1 MLNKMKLVNTFIFF
15 YLIFPG
21 YLYADKNQQDPLRL
35 GLIGLDTS
43 HVIAFTSRFNEPDN
57 PNHVPG
63 GRVVAAFKGG
73 SKDIESS
80 HTRVEGYTKT
90 LVEKYGVKIYDDIE
104 KLCENVDAILLTS
117 LDGRPHLSQVRPVI
131 EAKIPVFVDKPVAGT
146 LKDAVEIYRLAKEA
160 KVPCFS
166 SSSLRWYPGVV
177 DVANADVGELKSVLS
192 YGPAPSEPHHPD
204 LFWYGI
210 HPTEALFT
218 VMGSGCQT
226 VTRTSTD
233 DTVVVTG
240 IWKDGKVGTLHGLAN
255 GRFGYK
261 VTAFGTKAIAE
272 QNRGGDYTPML
283 REIIKFFKSG
293 KPPVSPTTTLEIYAF
308 MEAADESKRRGGVPV
323 KISEVLR
330 RAGFD
335 AD

>member
-1 MLNKMKLVNTFIFF
+1 MINPINILLLVFF
-15 YLIFPG
+15 AASGFVI
-21 YLYADKNQQDPLRL
+21 ANDEKKEPLRL

-43 HVIAFTSRFNEPDN
+43 HVIAFTSRFNESDN

-73 SKDIESS
+73 SADIESS

-90 LVEKYGVKIYDDIE
+90 LVEKYGVKIYDNIKE
-104 KLCENVDAILLTS
+104 VCENVDAILLTS
-117 LDGRPHLSQVRPVI
+117 LDGRPHLSQVRPVF
-131 EAKIPVFVDKPVAGT
+131 EANKPVFVDKPVAGT
-146 LKDAVEIYRLAKEA
+146 LKDAVEIYRLAKKS

-177 DVANADVGELKSVLS
+177 EVANADVGELISVLS

-218 VMGSGCQT
+218 VMGTGCET
-226 VTRTSTD
+226 VTRTSTE

-240 IWKDGKVGTLHGLAN
+240 IWKDGKVGTLHGLAK

-261 VTAFGTKAIAE
+261 VTAFGSKAIVE
-272 QNRGGDYTPML
+272 QTKGGDYTPML
-283 REIIKFFKSG
+283 REVIKFFNTG
-293 KPPVSPTTTLEIYAF
+293 KPPVAPETTLEIYAF
-308 MEAADESKRRGGVPV
+308 MEAADESKRRGGTPV
-323 KISEVLR
+323 KISEVLHK
-330 RAGFD
+330 AGLNSK
-335 AD
+335 

>member
-1 MLNKMKLVNTFIFF
+1 MINPINIVLLVFF
-15 YLIFPG
+15 AASGFVV
-21 YLYADKNQQDPLRL
+21 ANDEKKEPLRL

-73 SKDIESS
+73 SADIESS

-90 LVEKYGVKIYDDIE
+90 LVEKYGVKIYDNIKE
-104 KLCENVDAILLTS
+104 VCENVDAILLTS
-117 LDGRPHLSQVRPVI
+117 LDGRPHLSQVRPVF
-131 EAKIPVFVDKPVAGT
+131 EANKPVFVDKPVAGT
-146 LKDAVEIYRLAKEA
+146 LKDAVEIYRLAKES

-177 DVANADVGELKSVLS
+177 EVANADVGELISVLS
-192 YGPAPSEPHHPD
+192 YGPAPSEPNHPD

-218 VMGSGCQT
+218 VMGTGCET
-226 VTRTSTD
+226 VTRTSTE

-240 IWKDGKVGTLHGLAN
+240 IWKDGKVGTLHGLAK

-261 VTAFGTKAIAE
+261 VTAFGSKAIVE
-272 QNRGGDYTPML
+272 QTKGGDYTPML
-283 REIIKFFKSG
+283 REVIKFFNTG
-293 KPPVSPTTTLEIYAF
+293 KPPVAPETTLEIYAF
-308 MEAADESKRRGGVPV
+308 MEAADESKRRGGTPV
-323 KISEVLR
+323 KISEVLHK
-330 RAGFD
+330 AGLNSK
-335 AD
+335 

>member
-1 MLNKMKLVNTFIFF
+1 MIKPLNIVLLFFFTASGLVVANDEKK
-15 YLIFPG
+15 G
-21 YLYADKNQQDPLRL
+21 PLRL

-73 SKDIESS
+73 SADIESS
-80 HTRVEGYTKT
+80 HTRVEEYTKT
-90 LVEKYGVKIYDDIE
+90 LVEKYGVKIYDNIKE
-104 KLCENVDAILLTS
+104 VCENVDAILLTS
-117 LDGRPHLSQVRPVI
+117 LDGRPHLSQVRPVF
-131 EAKIPVFVDKPVAGT
+131 EANKPVFVDKPVAGT
-146 LKDAVEIYRLAKEA
+146 LKDAVEIYRLAKES

-177 DVANADVGELKSVLS
+177 EVANADVGELISVLS

-218 VMGSGCQT
+218 VMGTGCET
-226 VTRTSTD
+226 VTRTSTE

-240 IWKDGKVGTLHGLAN
+240 IWKDGKVGTLHGLAK

-261 VTAFGTKAIAE
+261 VTAFGSKAIVE
-272 QNRGGDYTPML
+272 QTKGGDYTPML
-283 REIIKFFKSG
+283 REVIKFFNTG
-293 KPPVSPTTTLEIYAF
+293 KPPVAPETTLEIYAF
-308 MEAADESKRRGGVPV
+308 MEAADESKRRGGTPV
-323 KISEVLR
+323 KISEVLHK
-330 RAGFD
+330 AGLNSK
-335 AD
+335 

>member
-1 MLNKMKLVNTFIFF
+1 MIKPLNIVLLFFFTASGLVVANDEKK
-15 YLIFPG
+15 G
-21 YLYADKNQQDPLRL
+21 PLRL

-73 SKDIESS
+73 SADIESS

-90 LVEKYGVKIYDDIE
+90 LVEKYGVKIYDNIKE
-104 KLCENVDAILLTS
+104 VCENVDAILLTS
-117 LDGRPHLSQVRPVI
+117 LDGRPHLSQVRPVF
-131 EAKIPVFVDKPVAGT
+131 EANKPVFVDKPVAGT
-146 LKDAVEIYRLAKEA
+146 LKDAVEIYRLAKES

-177 DVANADVGELKSVLS
+177 EVANADVGELISVLS

-218 VMGSGCQT
+218 VMGTGCET
-226 VTRTSTD
+226 VTRTSTE

-240 IWKDGKVGTLHGLAN
+240 IWKDGKVGTLHGLAK

-261 VTAFGTKAIAE
+261 VTAFGSKAIVE
-272 QNRGGDYTPML
+272 QTKGGDYTPML
-283 REIIKFFKSG
+283 REVIKFFNTG
-293 KPPVSPTTTLEIYAF
+293 KPPVAPETTLEIYAF
-308 MEAADESKRRGGVPV
+308 MEAADESKRRGGTPV

-330 RAGFD
+330 KAGLNSK
-335 AD
+335 

>member
-1 MLNKMKLVNTFIFF
+1 MIKPLNIVLLFLFTASGLVVANDEKK
-15 YLIFPG
+15 G
-21 YLYADKNQQDPLRL
+21 PLRL

-73 SKDIESS
+73 SADIESS

-90 LVEKYGVKIYDDIE
+90 LVEKYGVKIYDNIKE
-104 KLCENVDAILLTS
+104 VCENVDAILLTS
-117 LDGRPHLSQVRPVI
+117 LDGRPHLSQVRPVF
-131 EAKIPVFVDKPVAGT
+131 EANKPVFVDKPVAGT
-146 LKDAVEIYRLAKEA
+146 LKDAVEIYRLAKES

-177 DVANADVGELKSVLS
+177 EVANADVGELISVLS

-218 VMGSGCQT
+218 VMGTGCET
-226 VTRTSTD
+226 VTRTSTE

-240 IWKDGKVGTLHGLAN
+240 IWKDGKVGTLHGLAK

-261 VTAFGTKAIAE
+261 VTAFGSKAIVE
-272 QNRGGDYTPML
+272 QTKGGDYTPML
-283 REIIKFFKSG
+283 REVIKFFNTG
-293 KPPVSPTTTLEIYAF
+293 KPPVAPETTLEIYAF
-308 MEAADESKRRGGVPV
+308 MEAADESKRRGGTPV

-330 RAGFD
+330 KAGLNSK
-335 AD
+335 

>member
-1 MLNKMKLVNTFIFF
+1 MKILNTFILF
-15 YLIFPG
+15 YLILSG
-21 YLYADKNQQDPLRL
+21 HLGAEKNQQETLRL

-63 GRVVAAFKGG
+63 GRVIAAFKGG
-73 SKDIESS
+73 SEDIQSS

-90 LVEKYGVKIYDDIE
+90 LVERYGVKIYDDI
-104 KLCENVDAILLTS
+104 KQLCENVDAILLTS
-117 LDGRPHLSQVRPVI
+117 LDGRPHLSQIRPVI

-146 LKDAVEIYRLAKEA
+146 LKDAVEIYRLAQEA

-177 DVANADVGELKSVLS
+177 DVAKANVGQLISALS

-240 IWKDGKVGTLHGLAN
+240 VWKDGKVGTLHGLAK

-261 VTAFGTKAIAE
+261 VTAFGTEAIAE

-283 REIIKFFKSG
+283 REIIKFFKTG
-293 KPPVSPTTTLEIYAF
+293 KPPVSSETTLEIYAF

-323 KISEVLR
+323 KISEVLK

-335 AD
+335 TD

>member
-1 MLNKMKLVNTFIFF
+1 MINPINILLLVFF
-15 YLIFPG
+15 AVSGLVI
-21 YLYADKNQQDPLRL
+21 ANDEKKEPLRL

-73 SKDIESS
+73 SADIESS

-90 LVEKYGVKIYDDIE
+90 LVEKYGVKIYDNIKE
-104 KLCENVDAILLTS
+104 VCENVDAILLTS
-117 LDGRPHLSQVRPVI
+117 LDGRPHLSQVRPVF
-131 EAKIPVFVDKPVAGT
+131 EANKPVFVDKPVAGT
-146 LKDAVEIYRLAKEA
+146 LKDAVEIYRLAKES

-177 DVANADVGELKSVLS
+177 EVANADVGELISVLS
-192 YGPAPSEPHHPD
+192 YGPAPSEPNHPD

-218 VMGSGCQT
+218 VMGTGCET
-226 VTRTSTD
+226 VTRTSTE

-240 IWKDGKVGTLHGLAN
+240 IWKDGKVGTLHGLAK

-261 VTAFGTKAIAE
+261 VTAFGSKAIVE
-272 QNRGGDYTPML
+272 QTKGGDYTPML
-283 REIIKFFKSG
+283 REVIKFFNTG
-293 KPPVSPTTTLEIYAF
+293 KPPVAPETTLEIYAF
-308 MEAADESKRRGGVPV
+308 MEAADESKRRGGTPV
-323 KISEVLR
+323 KISEVLHK
-330 RAGFD
+330 AGLNSK
-335 AD
+335 

>member
-1 MLNKMKLVNTFIFF
+1 MINPINIVLLVFF
-15 YLIFPG
+15 AASGLVV
-21 YLYADKNQQDPLRL
+21 ANDEKKEPLRL

-73 SKDIESS
+73 SADIESS

-90 LVEKYGVKIYDDIE
+90 LVEKYGVKIYDNIKE
-104 KLCENVDAILLTS
+104 VCENVDAILLTS
-117 LDGRPHLSQVRPVI
+117 LDGRPHLSQVRPVF
-131 EAKIPVFVDKPVAGT
+131 EANKPVFVDKPVAGT
-146 LKDAVEIYRLAKEA
+146 LKDAVEIYRLAKES

-177 DVANADVGELKSVLS
+177 EVANADVGELISVLS
-192 YGPAPSEPHHPD
+192 YGPAPSEPNHPD

-218 VMGSGCQT
+218 VMGTGCET
-226 VTRTSTD
+226 VTRTSTE

-240 IWKDGKVGTLHGLAN
+240 IWKDGKVGTLHGLAK

-261 VTAFGTKAIAE
+261 VTAFGSKAIVE
-272 QNRGGDYTPML
+272 QTKGGDYTPML
-283 REIIKFFKSG
+283 REVIKFFNTG
-293 KPPVSPTTTLEIYAF
+293 KPPVAPETTLEIYAF
-308 MEAADESKRRGGVPV
+308 MEAADESKRRGGTPV
-323 KISEVLR
+323 KISEVLHK
-330 RAGFD
+330 AGLNSK
-335 AD
+335 

>member
-1 MLNKMKLVNTFIFF
+1 MINPINLVLLVFF
-15 YLIFPG
+15 AGSGFVV
-21 YLYADKNQQDPLRL
+21 ANDEKKEPLRL

-73 SKDIESS
+73 SADIESS

-90 LVEKYGVKIYDDIE
+90 LVEKYGVKIYDNIKE
-104 KLCENVDAILLTS
+104 VCENVDAILLTS
-117 LDGRPHLSQVRPVI
+117 LDGRPHLSQVRPVF
-131 EAKIPVFVDKPVAGT
+131 EANKPVFVDKPVAGT
-146 LKDAVEIYRLAKEA
+146 LKDAVEIYRLAKES

-177 DVANADVGELKSVLS
+177 EVANADVGELISVLS
-192 YGPAPSEPHHPD
+192 YGPAPSEPNHPD

-218 VMGSGCQT
+218 VMGTGCET
-226 VTRTSTD
+226 VTRTSTE

-240 IWKDGKVGTLHGLAN
+240 IWKDGKVGTLHGLAK

-261 VTAFGTKAIAE
+261 VTAFGSKAIVE
-272 QNRGGDYTPML
+272 QTKGGDYTPML
-283 REIIKFFKSG
+283 REVIKFFNTG
-293 KPPVSPTTTLEIYAF
+293 KPPVAPETTLEIYAF
-308 MEAADESKRRGGVPV
+308 MEAADESKRRGGTPV
-323 KISEVLR
+323 KISEVLHK
-330 RAGFD
+330 AGLNSK
-335 AD
+335 

>member
-1 MLNKMKLVNTFIFF
+1 MINPINIVLLVFF
-15 YLIFPG
+15 AASGFVI
-21 YLYADKNQQDPLRL
+21 ANDEKKEPLRL

-73 SKDIESS
+73 SADIESS

-90 LVEKYGVKIYDDIE
+90 LVEKYGVKIYDNIKE
-104 KLCENVDAILLTS
+104 VCENVDAILLTS
-117 LDGRPHLSQVRPVI
+117 LDGRPHLSQVMPVF
-131 EAKIPVFVDKPVAGT
+131 EANKPVFVDKPVAGT
-146 LKDAVEIYRLAKEA
+146 LKDAVEIYRLAKES

-177 DVANADVGELKSVLS
+177 EVANADVGELISVLS
-192 YGPAPSEPHHPD
+192 YGPAPSEPNHPD

-218 VMGSGCQT
+218 VMGTGCET
-226 VTRTSTD
+226 VTRTSTE

-240 IWKDGKVGTLHGLAN
+240 IWKDGKVGTLHGLAK

-261 VTAFGTKAIAE
+261 VTAFGSKAIVE
-272 QNRGGDYTPML
+272 QTKGGDYTPML
-283 REIIKFFKSG
+283 REVIKFFNTG
-293 KPPVSPTTTLEIYAF
+293 KPPVAPETTLEIYAF
-308 MEAADESKRRGGVPV
+308 MEAADESKRRGGTPV
-323 KISEVLR
+323 KISEVLHK
-330 RAGFD
+330 AGLNSK
-335 AD
+335 

>member
-1 MLNKMKLVNTFIFF
+1 MINPINILLLVFF
-15 YLIFPG
+15 AASGLVI
-21 YLYADKNQQDPLRL
+21 ANDEKKEPLRL

-73 SKDIESS
+73 SADIESS

-90 LVEKYGVKIYDDIE
+90 LVEKYGVKIYDNIKE
-104 KLCENVDAILLTS
+104 VCENVDAILLTS
-117 LDGRPHLSQVRPVI
+117 LDGRPHLSQVRPVF
-131 EAKIPVFVDKPVAGT
+131 EANKPVFVDKPVAGT
-146 LKDAVEIYRLAKEA
+146 LKDAVEIYRLAKDS

-177 DVANADVGELKSVLS
+177 EVANADVGELISVLS
-192 YGPAPSEPHHPD
+192 YGPAPSEPNHPD

-218 VMGSGCQT
+218 VMGTGCET
-226 VTRTSTD
+226 VTRTSTE

-240 IWKDGKVGTLHGLAN
+240 IWKDGKVGTLHGLAK

-261 VTAFGTKAIAE
+261 VTAFGSKAIVE
-272 QNRGGDYTPML
+272 QTKGGDYTPML
-283 REIIKFFKSG
+283 REVIKFFNTG
-293 KPPVSPTTTLEIYAF
+293 KPPVAPETTLEIYAF
-308 MEAADESKRRGGVPV
+308 MEAADESKRRGGTPV
-323 KISEVLR
+323 KISEVLHK
-330 RAGFD
+330 AGLNSK
-335 AD
+335 

>member
-1 MLNKMKLVNTFIFF
+1 MINPINIVLLVFF
-15 YLIFPG
+15 AASGFVI
-21 YLYADKNQQDPLRL
+21 ANDEKKEPLRL

-73 SKDIESS
+73 SADIESS

-90 LVEKYGVKIYDDIE
+90 LVEKYGVKIYDNIKE
-104 KLCENVDAILLTS
+104 VCENVDAILLTS
-117 LDGRPHLSQVRPVI
+117 LDGRPHLSQVRPVF
-131 EAKIPVFVDKPVAGT
+131 EANKPVFVDKPVAGT
-146 LKDAVEIYRLAKEA
+146 LKDAVEIYRLAKES

-177 DVANADVGELKSVLS
+177 EVANADVGELISVLS
-192 YGPAPSEPHHPD
+192 YGPAPSEPNHPD

-218 VMGSGCQT
+218 VMGTGCET
-226 VTRTSTD
+226 VTRTSTE

-240 IWKDGKVGTLHGLAN
+240 IWKDGKVGTLHGLAK

-261 VTAFGTKAIAE
+261 VTAFGSKAIVE
-272 QNRGGDYTPML
+272 QTKGGDYTPML
-283 REIIKFFKSG
+283 REVIKFFNTG
-293 KPPVSPTTTLEIYAF
+293 KPPVAPETTLEIYAF
-308 MEAADESKRRGGVPV
+308 MEAADESKRRGGTPV

-330 RAGFD
+330 KAGLNSK
-335 AD
+335 

>member
-1 MLNKMKLVNTFIFF
+1 MINPINIVLLVFF
-15 YLIFPG
+15 AASGFVI
-21 YLYADKNQQDPLRL
+21 ANDEKKEPLRL

-73 SKDIESS
+73 SADIESS

-90 LVEKYGVKIYDDIE
+90 LVEKYGVKIYDNIKE
-104 KLCENVDAILLTS
+104 VCENVDAILLTS
-117 LDGRPHLSQVRPVI
+117 LDGRPHLSQVRPVF
-131 EAKIPVFVDKPVAGT
+131 EANKPVFVDKPVAGT
-146 LKDAVEIYRLAKEA
+146 LKDAVEIYRLAKESN
-160 KVPCFS
+160 VPCFS

-177 DVANADVGELKSVLS
+177 EVANADVGELISVLS
-192 YGPAPSEPHHPD
+192 YGPAPSEPNHPD

-218 VMGSGCQT
+218 VMGTGCET
-226 VTRTSTD
+226 VTRTSTE

-240 IWKDGKVGTLHGLAN
+240 IWKDGKVGTLHGLAK

-261 VTAFGTKAIAE
+261 VTAFGSKAIVE
-272 QNRGGDYTPML
+272 QTKGGDYTPML
-283 REIIKFFKSG
+283 REVIKFFNTG
-293 KPPVSPTTTLEIYAF
+293 KPPVAPETTLEIYAF
-308 MEAADESKRRGGVPV
+308 MEAADESKRRGGTPV
-323 KISEVLR
+323 KISEVLHK
-330 RAGFD
+330 AGLNSK
-335 AD
+335 

>member
-1 MLNKMKLVNTFIFF
+1 MINPINIVLLVFF
-15 YLIFPG
+15 AASGFVI
-21 YLYADKNQQDPLRL
+21 ANDEKKEPLRL

-73 SKDIESS
+73 SADIESS

-90 LVEKYGVKIYDDIE
+90 LVEKYGVKIYDNIKE
-104 KLCENVDAILLTS
+104 VCENVDAILLTS
-117 LDGRPHLSQVRPVI
+117 LDGRPHLSQVRPVF
-131 EAKIPVFVDKPVAGT
+131 EANKPVFVDKPVAGT
-146 LKDAVEIYRLAKEA
+146 LKDAVEIYRLAKES

-177 DVANADVGELKSVLS
+177 EVANADVGELISVLS

-218 VMGSGCQT
+218 VMGTGCET
-226 VTRTSTD
+226 VTRTSTE

-240 IWKDGKVGTLHGLAN
+240 IWKDGKVGTLHGLAK

-261 VTAFGTKAIAE
+261 VTAFGSKAIVE
-272 QNRGGDYTPML
+272 QTKGGDYTPML
-283 REIIKFFKSG
+283 REVIKFFNTG
-293 KPPVSPTTTLEIYAF
+293 KPPVAPETTLEIYAF
-308 MEAADESKRRGGVPV
+308 MEAADESKRRGGTPV
-323 KISEVLR
+323 KISEVLHK
-330 RAGFD
+330 AGLNSK
-335 AD
+335 

>member
-1 MLNKMKLVNTFIFF
+1 MKILNTFILF
-15 YLIFPG
+15 YLILSG
-21 YLYADKNQQDPLRL
+21 YLGAEKNQQETLRL

-57 PNHVPG
+57 PNYVPG
-63 GRVVAAFKGG
+63 GRVIAAFKGG
-73 SKDIESS
+73 SEDIQSS

-90 LVEKYGVKIYDDIE
+90 LVEKYGVKIYDDI
-104 KLCENVDAILLTS
+104 KQMCENVDAILLTS
-117 LDGRPHLSQVRPVI
+117 LDGRPHLSQIRPVI

-146 LKDAVEIYRLAKEA
+146 LKDAVEIYRLAQEA

-177 DVANADVGELKSVLS
+177 DVAKANVGQLISALS
-192 YGPAPSEPHHPD
+192 YGPAPPEPHHPD

-240 IWKDGKVGTLHGLAN
+240 VWKDGKVGTLHGLAK

-261 VTAFGTKAIAE
+261 VTAFGTEAIAE

-283 REIIKFFKSG
+283 REIIKFFKTG
-293 KPPVSPTTTLEIYAF
+293 KPPVSSETTLEIYAF

-323 KISEVLR
+323 KISEVLK

-335 AD
+335 TD

>member
-1 MLNKMKLVNTFIFF
+1 MINPINILLLVFF
-15 YLIFPG
+15 AASGFVI
-21 YLYADKNQQDPLRL
+21 ANDEKKEPLRL

-73 SKDIESS
+73 SADIESS

-90 LVEKYGVKIYDDIE
+90 LVEKYGVKIYDNIKE
-104 KLCENVDAILLTS
+104 VCENVDAILLTS
-117 LDGRPHLSQVRPVI
+117 LDGRPHLSQVMPVF
-131 EAKIPVFVDKPVAGT
+131 EANKPVFVDKPVAGT
-146 LKDAVEIYRLAKEA
+146 LKDAVEIYRLAKES

-177 DVANADVGELKSVLS
+177 EVANADVGELISVLS
-192 YGPAPSEPHHPD
+192 YGPAPSEPNHPD

-218 VMGSGCQT
+218 VMGTGCET
-226 VTRTSTD
+226 VTRTSTE

-240 IWKDGKVGTLHGLAN
+240 IWKDGKVGTLHGLAK

-261 VTAFGTKAIAE
+261 VTAFGSKAIVE
-272 QNRGGDYTPML
+272 QTKGGDYTPML
-283 REIIKFFKSG
+283 REVIKFFNTG
-293 KPPVSPTTTLEIYAF
+293 KPPVAPETTLEIYAF
-308 MEAADESKRRGGVPV
+308 MEAADESKRRGGTPV
-323 KISEVLR
+323 KISEVLHK
-330 RAGFD
+330 AGLNSK
-335 AD
+335 

>member
-1 MLNKMKLVNTFIFF
+1 MKILNTFILF
-15 YLIFPG
+15 YLILSG
-21 YLYADKNQQDPLRL
+21 YLGAEKNQQETLRL

-63 GRVVAAFKGG
+63 GRVIAAFKGG
-73 SKDIESS
+73 SEDIQSS

-90 LVEKYGVKIYDDIE
+90 LVEKYGVKIYDDI
-104 KLCENVDAILLTS
+104 KQLCENVDAILLTS
-117 LDGRPHLSQVRPVI
+117 LDGRPHLSQIRPVI

-146 LKDAVEIYRLAKEA
+146 LKDAVEIYRLAQEA

-177 DVANADVGELKSVLS
+177 DVAKANVGQLISALS

-240 IWKDGKVGTLHGLAN
+240 VWKDGKVGTLHGLAK

-261 VTAFGTKAIAE
+261 VTAFGTEAIAE

-283 REIIKFFKSG
+283 REIIKFFKTG
-293 KPPVSPTTTLEIYAF
+293 KPPVSSETTLEIYAF

-323 KISEVLR
+323 KISEVLK

-335 AD
+335 TN

>member
-1 MLNKMKLVNTFIFF
+1 MINPINIVLLVFF
-15 YLIFPG
+15 AASGFVI
-21 YLYADKNQQDPLRL
+21 ANDEKKEPLRL

-73 SKDIESS
+73 SADIESS

-90 LVEKYGVKIYDDIE
+90 LVEKYGVKIYDNIKE
-104 KLCENVDAILLTS
+104 VCENVDAILLTS
-117 LDGRPHLSQVRPVI
+117 LDGRPHLSQVRPVF
-131 EAKIPVFVDKPVAGT
+131 EANKPVFVDKPVAGT
-146 LKDAVEIYRLAKEA
+146 LKDAVEIYRLAKDS

-177 DVANADVGELKSVLS
+177 EVANADVGELISVLS
-192 YGPAPSEPHHPD
+192 YGPAPSEPNHPD

-218 VMGSGCQT
+218 VMGTGCET
-226 VTRTSTD
+226 VTRTSTE

-240 IWKDGKVGTLHGLAN
+240 IWKDGKVGTLHGLAK

-261 VTAFGTKAIAE
+261 VTAFGSKAIVE
-272 QNRGGDYTPML
+272 QTKGGDYTPML
-283 REIIKFFKSG
+283 REVIKFFNSG
-293 KPPVSPTTTLEIYAF
+293 KPPVAPETTLEIYAF
-308 MEAADESKRRGGVPV
+308 MEAADESKRRGGTPV
-323 KISEVLR
+323 KISEVLHK
-330 RAGFD
+330 AGLNSK
-335 AD
+335 

>member
-1 MLNKMKLVNTFIFF
+1 MINPINILLLVFF
-15 YLIFPG
+15 AASGFVI
-21 YLYADKNQQDPLRL
+21 ANDEKKEPLRL

-73 SKDIESS
+73 SADIESS

-90 LVEKYGVKIYDDIE
+90 LVEKYGVKIYDNIKE
-104 KLCENVDAILLTS
+104 VCENVDAILLTS
-117 LDGRPHLSQVRPVI
+117 LDGRPHLSQVRPVF
-131 EAKIPVFVDKPVAGT
+131 EANKPVFVDKPVAGT
-146 LKDAVEIYRLAKEA
+146 LKDAVEIYRLAKKS

-177 DVANADVGELKSVLS
+177 EVANADFGELISVLS
-192 YGPAPSEPHHPD
+192 YGPAPSEPNHPD

-218 VMGSGCQT
+218 VMGTGCET
-226 VTRTSTD
+226 VTRTSTE

-240 IWKDGKVGTLHGLAN
+240 IWKDGKVGTLHGLAK

-261 VTAFGTKAIAE
+261 VTAFGSKAIVE
-272 QNRGGDYTPML
+272 QTKGGDYTPML
-283 REIIKFFKSG
+283 REVIKFFNTG
-293 KPPVSPTTTLEIYAF
+293 KPPVAPETTLEIYAF
-308 MEAADESKRRGGVPV
+308 MEAADESKRRGGTPV
-323 KISEVLR
+323 KISEVLHK
-330 RAGFD
+330 AGLNSK
-335 AD
+335 

>member
-1 MLNKMKLVNTFIFF
+1 MIKPLNIVLLFFFTASGLVVANDEKK
-15 YLIFPG
+15 G
-21 YLYADKNQQDPLRL
+21 PLRL

-73 SKDIESS
+73 SADIESS

-90 LVEKYGVKIYDDIE
+90 LVEKYGVKIYDNIKE
-104 KLCENVDAILLTS
+104 VCENVDAILLTS
-117 LDGRPHLSQVRPVI
+117 LDGRPHLSQVRPVF
-131 EAKIPVFVDKPVAGT
+131 EANKPVFVDKPVAGT
-146 LKDAVEIYRLAKEA
+146 LKDAVEIYRLAKES

-177 DVANADVGELKSVLS
+177 EVANADVGELISVLS
-192 YGPAPSEPHHPD
+192 YGPAPSEPNHPD

-218 VMGSGCQT
+218 VMGTGCET
-226 VTRTSTD
+226 VTRTSTE

-240 IWKDGKVGTLHGLAN
+240 IWKDGKVGTLHGLAK

-261 VTAFGTKAIAE
+261 VTAFGSKAIVE
-272 QNRGGDYTPML
+272 QTKGGDYTPML
-283 REIIKFFKSG
+283 REVIKFFNTG
-293 KPPVSPTTTLEIYAF
+293 KPPVAPETTLEIYAF
-308 MEAADESKRRGGVPV
+308 MEAADESKRRGGTPV
-323 KISEVLR
+323 KISEVLHK
-330 RAGFD
+330 AGLNSK
-335 AD
+335 

>member
-1 MLNKMKLVNTFIFF
+1 MKILNTFILF
-15 YLIFPG
+15 YLILAG
-21 YLYADKNQQDPLRL
+21 HLGAQKNQQEPLRI

-43 HVIAFTSRFNEPDN
+43 HVIAFTSRFNELDN

-63 GRVVAAFKGG
+63 GRVIAAFKGG
-73 SKDIESS
+73 SEDIQSS

-90 LVEKYGVKIYDDIE
+90 LVEKYGVKIYDDI
-104 KLCENVDAILLTS
+104 KQLCENVDAILLTS
-117 LDGRPHLSQVRPVI
+117 LDGRPHLSQIRPVI

-177 DVANADVGELKSVLS
+177 DVAKANVGQLISALS

-240 IWKDGKVGTLHGLAN
+240 VWKDGKVGTLHGLAK

-261 VTAFGTKAIAE
+261 VTAFGTEAIAE

-283 REIIKFFKSG
+283 QEIIKFFKTG
-293 KPPVSPTTTLEIYAF
+293 KPPVSSETTLEIYAF

-323 KISEVLR
+323 KISEVLK

-335 AD
+335 TD

>member
-1 MLNKMKLVNTFIFF
+1 MINRINIVLLVFF
-15 YLIFPG
+15 AASGFVI
-21 YLYADKNQQDPLRL
+21 ANDEKKEPLRL

-73 SKDIESS
+73 SADIESS

-90 LVEKYGVKIYDDIE
+90 LVEKYGVKIYDNIKE
-104 KLCENVDAILLTS
+104 VCENVDAILLTS
-117 LDGRPHLSQVRPVI
+117 LDGRPHLSQVRPVF
-131 EAKIPVFVDKPVAGT
+131 EANKPVFVDKPVAGT
-146 LKDAVEIYRLAKEA
+146 LKDAVEIYRLAKES

-177 DVANADVGELKSVLS
+177 EVANADVGELISVLS
-192 YGPAPSEPHHPD
+192 YGPAPSEPNHPD

-218 VMGSGCQT
+218 VMGTGCET
-226 VTRTSTD
+226 VTRTSTE

-240 IWKDGKVGTLHGLAN
+240 IWKDGKVGTLHGLAK

-261 VTAFGTKAIAE
+261 VTAFGSKAIVE
-272 QNRGGDYTPML
+272 QTKGGDYTPML
-283 REIIKFFKSG
+283 REVIKFFNTG
-293 KPPVSPTTTLEIYAF
+293 KPPVAPETTLEIYAF
-308 MEAADESKRRGGVPV
+308 MEAADESKRRGGTPV
-323 KISEVLR
+323 KISEVLHK
-330 RAGFD
+330 AGLNSK
-335 AD
+335 

>member
-1 MLNKMKLVNTFIFF
+1 MINPINIVLLVFF
-15 YLIFPG
+15 AASGFVI
-21 YLYADKNQQDPLRL
+21 ANDEKKEPLRL

-73 SKDIESS
+73 SADIESS

-90 LVEKYGVKIYDDIE
+90 LVEKYGVKIYDNIKE
-104 KLCENVDAILLTS
+104 VCENVDAILLTS
-117 LDGRPHLSQVRPVI
+117 LDGRPHLSQVRPVF
-131 EAKIPVFVDKPVAGT
+131 EANKPVFVDKPVAGT
-146 LKDAVEIYRLAKEA
+146 LKDAVEIYRLAKES

-177 DVANADVGELKSVLS
+177 EVANADVGELISVLS

-218 VMGSGCQT
+218 VMGTGCET
-226 VTRTSTD
+226 VTRTSTE

-240 IWKDGKVGTLHGLAN
+240 IWKDGKVGTLHGLAK

-261 VTAFGTKAIAE
+261 VTAFGSKAIVE
-272 QNRGGDYTPML
+272 QTKGGDYTPML
-283 REIIKFFKSG
+283 REVIKFFNTG
-293 KPPVSPTTTLEIYAF
+293 KPPVAPETTLEIYAF
-308 MEAADESKRRGGVPV
+308 MEAADESKRRGGTPV

-330 RAGFD
+330 KAGLNSK
-335 AD
+335 

>member
-1 MLNKMKLVNTFIFF
+1 MKILNTFILF
-15 YLIFPG
+15 YLILSG
-21 YLYADKNQQDPLRL
+21 YLGAEKNQQETLRL

-57 PNHVPG
+57 PNYVPG
-63 GRVVAAFKGG
+63 GRVIAAFKGG
-73 SKDIESS
+73 SEDIQSS

-90 LVEKYGVKIYDDIE
+90 LVEKYGVKIYDDI
-104 KLCENVDAILLTS
+104 KQMCENVDAILLTS
-117 LDGRPHLSQVRPVI
+117 LDGRPHLSQIRPVI

-146 LKDAVEIYRLAKEA
+146 LKDAVEIYRLAQEA

-177 DVANADVGELKSVLS
+177 DVAKANVGQLISALS

-240 IWKDGKVGTLHGLAN
+240 VWKDGKVGTLHGLAK

-261 VTAFGTKAIAE
+261 VTAFGTEAIAE

-283 REIIKFFKSG
+283 REIIKFFKTG
-293 KPPVSPTTTLEIYAF
+293 KPPVSSETTLEIYAF

-323 KISEVLR
+323 KISEVLK

-335 AD
+335 TN

>member
-1 MLNKMKLVNTFIFF
+1 MKILNTFILFH
-15 YLIFPG
+15 LILSG
-21 YLYADKNQQDPLRL
+21 HLGAEKNQQETLRL

-43 HVIAFTSRFNEPDN
+43 HVIAFTSRFNERDN

-63 GRVVAAFKGG
+63 GRVIAAFKGG
-73 SKDIESS
+73 SDDIQSS

-90 LVEKYGVKIYDDIE
+90 LVEKYGVKIYDDI
-104 KLCENVDAILLTS
+104 KQLCENVDAILLTS
-117 LDGRPHLSQVRPVI
+117 LDGRPHLSQIRPVI

-177 DVANADVGELKSVLS
+177 DVAKANVGQLISALS
-192 YGPAPSEPHHPD
+192 YGPAPPEPHHPD

-240 IWKDGKVGTLHGLAN
+240 VWKDGKVGTLHGLAK

-261 VTAFGTKAIAE
+261 VTAFGTEAIAE

-283 REIIKFFKSG
+283 QEIIKFFKTG
-293 KPPVSPTTTLEIYAF
+293 KPPVSSETTLEIYAF

-323 KISEVLR
+323 KISEVLK

-335 AD
+335 TD

>member
-1 MLNKMKLVNTFIFF
+1 M
-15 YLIFPG
+15 
-21 YLYADKNQQDPLRL
+21 
-35 GLIGLDTS
+35 
-43 HVIAFTSRFNEPDN
+43 
-57 PNHVPG
+57 
-63 GRVVAAFKGG
+63 
-73 SKDIESS
+73 
-80 HTRVEGYTKT
+80 
-90 LVEKYGVKIYDDIE
+90 VEKYGVKIYDDIE

-218 VMGSGCQT
+218 VMGSGCKT

-293 KPPVSPTTTLEIYAF
+293 KPPVSPATTLEIYAF

>member
-1 MLNKMKLVNTFIFF
+1 MINPINIVLLVFF
-15 YLIFPG
+15 AASGLVI
-21 YLYADKNQQDPLRL
+21 ANDEKKEPLRL

-73 SKDIESS
+73 SADIESS

-90 LVEKYGVKIYDDIE
+90 LVEKYGVKIYDNIKE
-104 KLCENVDAILLTS
+104 VCENVDAILLTS
-117 LDGRPHLSQVRPVI
+117 LDGRPHLSQVRPVF
-131 EAKIPVFVDKPVAGT
+131 EANKPVFVDKPVAGT
-146 LKDAVEIYRLAKEA
+146 LKDAVEIYRLAKES

-177 DVANADVGELKSVLS
+177 EVANADVGELISVLS
-192 YGPAPSEPHHPD
+192 YGPAPSEPNHPD

-218 VMGSGCQT
+218 VMGTGCET
-226 VTRTSTD
+226 VTRTSTE

-240 IWKDGKVGTLHGLAN
+240 IWKDGKVGTLHGLAK

-261 VTAFGTKAIAE
+261 VTAFGSKAIVE
-272 QNRGGDYTPML
+272 QTKGGDYTPML
-283 REIIKFFKSG
+283 REVIKFFNTG
-293 KPPVSPTTTLEIYAF
+293 KPPVAPETTLEIYAF
-308 MEAADESKRRGGVPV
+308 MEAADESKRRGGTPV
-323 KISEVLR
+323 KISEVLHK
-330 RAGFD
+330 AGLNSK
-335 AD
+335 

>member
-1 MLNKMKLVNTFIFF
+1 MINPINILLLVFF
-15 YLIFPG
+15 AASGFVI
-21 YLYADKNQQDPLRL
+21 ANDEKKEPLRL

-73 SKDIESS
+73 SADIESS

-90 LVEKYGVKIYDDIE
+90 LVDKYGVKIYENIKE
-104 KLCENVDAILLTS
+104 VCENVDAILLTS
-117 LDGRPHLSQVRPVI
+117 LDGRPHLSQVRPVF
-131 EAKIPVFVDKPVAGT
+131 EANKPVFVDKPVAGT
-146 LKDAVEIYRLAKEA
+146 LKDAVEIYRLAKES

-177 DVANADVGELKSVLS
+177 EVANADVGELISVLS
-192 YGPAPSEPHHPD
+192 YGPAPSEPNHPD

-218 VMGSGCQT
+218 VMGTGCET
-226 VTRTSTD
+226 VTRTSTE

-240 IWKDGKVGTLHGLAN
+240 IWKDGKVGTLHGLAK

-261 VTAFGTKAIAE
+261 VTAFGSKAIVE
-272 QNRGGDYTPML
+272 QTKGGDYTPML
-283 REIIKFFKSG
+283 REVIKFFNTG
-293 KPPVSPTTTLEIYAF
+293 KPPVAPETTLEIYAF
-308 MEAADESKRRGGVPV
+308 MEAADESKRRGGTPV
-323 KISEVLR
+323 KISEVLHK
-330 RAGFD
+330 AGLNSK
-335 AD
+335 

>member
-1 MLNKMKLVNTFIFF
+1 MIKPLNIVLLFFFTASGLVVANDEKK
-15 YLIFPG
+15 G
-21 YLYADKNQQDPLRL
+21 PLRL

-73 SKDIESS
+73 SADIESS
-80 HTRVEGYTKT
+80 HTRVEEYTKT
-90 LVEKYGVKIYDDIE
+90 LVEKYGVKIYDNIKE
-104 KLCENVDAILLTS
+104 VCENVDAILLTS
-117 LDGRPHLSQVRPVI
+117 LDGRPHLSQVRPVF
-131 EAKIPVFVDKPVAGT
+131 EANKPVFVDKPVAGT
-146 LKDAVEIYRLAKEA
+146 LKDAVEIYRLAKDS

-177 DVANADVGELKSVLS
+177 EVANADVGELISVLS

-218 VMGSGCQT
+218 VMGTGCET
-226 VTRTSTD
+226 VTRTSTE

-240 IWKDGKVGTLHGLAN
+240 IWKDGKVGTLHGLAK

-261 VTAFGTKAIAE
+261 VTAFGSKAIVE
-272 QNRGGDYTPML
+272 QTKGGDYTPML
-283 REIIKFFKSG
+283 REVIKFFNTG
-293 KPPVSPTTTLEIYAF
+293 KPPVAPETTLEIYAF
-308 MEAADESKRRGGVPV
+308 MEAADESKRRGGTPV

-330 RAGFD
+330 KAGLNSK
-335 AD
+335 

>member
-1 MLNKMKLVNTFIFF
+1 MINPINILLLVFF
-15 YLIFPG
+15 AASGLVV
-21 YLYADKNQQDPLRL
+21 ANDEKKEPLKL

-73 SKDIESS
+73 SADIESS

-90 LVEKYGVKIYDDIE
+90 LVEKYGVKIYDNIKE
-104 KLCENVDAILLTS
+104 VCENVDAILLTS
-117 LDGRPHLSQVRPVI
+117 LDGRPHLSQVRPVF
-131 EAKIPVFVDKPVAGT
+131 EANKPVFVDKPVAGT
-146 LKDAVEIYRLAKEA
+146 LKDAVEIYRLAKES

-177 DVANADVGELKSVLS
+177 EVANADVGELISVLS
-192 YGPAPSEPHHPD
+192 YGPAPSEPNHPD

-218 VMGSGCQT
+218 VMGTGCET
-226 VTRTSTD
+226 VTRTSTE

-240 IWKDGKVGTLHGLAN
+240 IWKDGKVGTLHGLAK

-261 VTAFGTKAIAE
+261 VTAFGSKAIVE
-272 QNRGGDYTPML
+272 QTKGGDYTPML
-283 REIIKFFKSG
+283 REVIKFFNTG
-293 KPPVSPTTTLEIYAF
+293 KPPVAPETTLEIYAF
-308 MEAADESKRRGGVPV
+308 MEAADESKRRGGTPV
-323 KISEVLR
+323 KISEVLHK
-330 RAGFD
+330 AGLNSK
-335 AD
+335 

>member
-1 MLNKMKLVNTFIFF
+1 MINPINILLLVFF
-15 YLIFPG
+15 AASGFVI
-21 YLYADKNQQDPLRL
+21 ANDEKKEPLRL

-73 SKDIESS
+73 SADIESS
-80 HTRVEGYTKT
+80 HTRVDGYTKT
-90 LVEKYGVKIYDDIE
+90 LVEKYGVKIYDNIKE
-104 KLCENVDAILLTS
+104 VCENVDAILLTS
-117 LDGRPHLSQVRPVI
+117 LDGRPHLSQVRPVF
-131 EAKIPVFVDKPVAGT
+131 EANKPVFVDKPVAGT
-146 LKDAVEIYRLAKEA
+146 LKDAVEIYRLAKES

-177 DVANADVGELKSVLS
+177 EVANADVGELISVLS
-192 YGPAPSEPHHPD
+192 YGPAPSEPNHPD

-218 VMGSGCQT
+218 VMGTGCET
-226 VTRTSTD
+226 VTRTSTE

-240 IWKDGKVGTLHGLAN
+240 IWKDGKVGTLHGLAK

-261 VTAFGTKAIAE
+261 VTAFGSKAIVE
-272 QNRGGDYTPML
+272 QTKGGDYTPML
-283 REIIKFFKSG
+283 REVIKFFNTG
-293 KPPVSPTTTLEIYAF
+293 KPPVAPETTLEIYAF
-308 MEAADESKRRGGVPV
+308 MEAADESKRRGGTPV
-323 KISEVLR
+323 KISEVLHK
-330 RAGFD
+330 AGLNSK
-335 AD
+335 

>member
-1 MLNKMKLVNTFIFF
+1 MKLVNTFILF
-15 YLIFPG
+15 YLIIAG
-21 YLYADKNQQDPLRL
+21 HLCAEKNQQDPLRL

-104 KLCENVDAILLTS
+104 QLCENVDAILLTS
-117 LDGRPHLSQVRPVI
+117 LDGRPHLSQVRPI
-131 EAKIPVFVDKPVAGT
+131 IKAKIPVFVDKPVAGT

-192 YGPAPSEPHHPD
+192 YGPAPPEPHHPD

-218 VMGSGCQT
+218 VMGSGCKT

-272 QNRGGDYTPML
+272 QTRGGDYTPML

-293 KPPVSPTTTLEIYAF
+293 KPPVSSAMTLEIYAF

-323 KISEVLR
+323 EISEVLR

-335 AD
+335 TD

>member
-1 MLNKMKLVNTFIFF
+1 MINPINIVLLVFF
-15 YLIFPG
+15 AASGFVI
-21 YLYADKNQQDPLRL
+21 ANDEKKEPLRL

-73 SKDIESS
+73 SADIESS

-90 LVEKYGVKIYDDIE
+90 LVEKYGVKIYDNIKE
-104 KLCENVDAILLTS
+104 VCENVDAILLTS
-117 LDGRPHLSQVRPVI
+117 LDGRPHLSQVRPVF
-131 EAKIPVFVDKPVAGT
+131 EANKPVFVDKPVAGT
-146 LKDAVEIYRLAKEA
+146 LKDAVEIYRLAKDS

-177 DVANADVGELKSVLS
+177 EVANADVGELISVLS
-192 YGPAPSEPHHPD
+192 YGPAPSEPNHPD

-218 VMGSGCQT
+218 VMGTGCET
-226 VTRTSTD
+226 VTRTSTE

-240 IWKDGKVGTLHGLAN
+240 IWKDGKVGTLHGLAK

-261 VTAFGTKAIAE
+261 VTAFGSKAIVE
-272 QNRGGDYTPML
+272 QTKGGDYTPML
-283 REIIKFFKSG
+283 REVIKFFNTG
-293 KPPVSPTTTLEIYAF
+293 KPPVAPETTLEIYAF
-308 MEAADESKRRGGVPV
+308 MEAADESKRRGGTPV
-323 KISEVLR
+323 KISEVLHK
-330 RAGFD
+330 AGLNSK
-335 AD
+335 

>member
-1 MLNKMKLVNTFIFF
+1 MR
-15 YLIFPG
+15 
-21 YLYADKNQQDPLRL
+21 LRY
-35 GLIGLDTS
+35 ID
-43 HVIAFTSRFNEPDN
+43 
-57 PNHVPG
+57 
-63 GRVVAAFKGG
+63 
-73 SKDIESS
+73 
-80 HTRVEGYTKT
+80 
-90 LVEKYGVKIYDDIE
+90 
-104 KLCENVDAILLTS
+104 LLK
-117 LDGRPHLSQVRPVI
+117 R
-131 EAKIPVFVDKPVAGT
+131 
-146 LKDAVEIYRLAKEA
+146 LKFS
-160 KVPCFS
+160 CFS

-177 DVANADVGELKSVLS
+177 DVAKANVGQLISALS
-192 YGPAPSEPHHPD
+192 YGPAPPEPHHPD

-240 IWKDGKVGTLHGLAN
+240 VWKDGKVGTLHGLAK

-261 VTAFGTKAIAE
+261 VTAFGTEAIAE

-283 REIIKFFKSG
+283 QEIIKFFKTG
-293 KPPVSPTTTLEIYAF
+293 KPPVSSETTLEIYAF

-323 KISEVLR
+323 KISEVLK

-335 AD
+335 TD